1 MTTSL
6 SGRSTLS
13 RLGPGPNAKARR
25 ARRPSSVHPALR
37 SGTHSPARPP
47 PIIAIHQPPAHFLS
61 HTLSTT
67 LQVHATVQRH
77 PTALAQN
84 CRRFPARQRPPT
96 YGPCQP
102 QPSSTHSSSRFHS
115 SFCRRDL
122 RIRAIPCARTRGDV
136 AIRTVGAR
144 LCATPC
150 HPRHNISQ
158 ILLTPRQPAL
168 PSARRTVPPVG
179 TPTHPHASS

>member
-1 MTTSL
+1 MHKRAVHAVLLPCTPPFRNPDRTPHARHQS
-6 SGRSTLS
+6 SPSISHHGRIPFPT
-13 RLGPGPNAKARR
+13 
-25 ARRPSSVHPALR
+25 R
-37 SGTHSPARPP
+37 SRPP
-47 PIIAIHQPPAHFLS
+47 SKFTPAG
-61 HTLSTT
+61 
-67 LQVHATVQRH
+67 ATIQRH